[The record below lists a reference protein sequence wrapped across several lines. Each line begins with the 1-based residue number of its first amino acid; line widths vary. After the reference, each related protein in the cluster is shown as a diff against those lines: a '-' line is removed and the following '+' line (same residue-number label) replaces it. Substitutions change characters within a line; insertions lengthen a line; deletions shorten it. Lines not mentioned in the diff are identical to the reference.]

1 MKELVTAM
9 AFSNCGDSAYH
20 TIEALPVRFL
30 SISYKKLLHVI
41 WVH

>member
-9 AFSNCGDSAYH
+9 AFSNCSDSAYR